1 MSELRKDIKDL
12 AKDDVIRFDG
22 ISTQFLQNKNL
33 LLISECIR
41 NIESLLSQQGLN
53 LLSRDKGLD
62 CQFMGDGVG
71 TWRKAKLSISIGL
84 TIEDDENST
93 DKNTGYEDELS
104 QFRL

>member
-33 LLISECIR
+33 LLVSECIR
-41 NIESLLSQQGLN
+41 NIESLLSTQGLN
-53 LLSRDKGLD
+53 LLSRGEGLD

-71 TWRKAKLSISIGL
+71 TWRKAKLSISIEL
-84 TIEDDENST
+84 TIEDDG
-93 DKNTGYEDELS
+93 KNTDIKAKDEIEYDYL
-104 QFRL
+104 R